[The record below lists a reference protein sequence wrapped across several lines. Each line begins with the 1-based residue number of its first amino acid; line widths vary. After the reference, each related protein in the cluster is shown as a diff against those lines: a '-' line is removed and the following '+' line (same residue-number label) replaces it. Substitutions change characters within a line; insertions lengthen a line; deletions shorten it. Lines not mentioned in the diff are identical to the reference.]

1 MINLTDD
8 KKIHHTFTAIIA
20 SYLIIEL
27 SNSYS
32 TKLIIRIFQKIH
44 YVYIS
49 EEQLSLSGDW
59 LHLPK
64 LKKDKLTNNNLN

>member
-1 MINLTDD
+1 MINPTDD
-8 KKIHHTFTAIIA
+8 KNIHYTFTVIIA

-44 YVYIS
+44 YAYIS

-64 LKKDKLTNNNLN
+64 LKTDQQQS